1 MIIIYISQLLKK
13 YFITKNKAKLK
24 TSINKKNNTISTCKI
39 KINESLLINGIFEN
53 LLLDIITGKLDMT
66 LIEKFTDSYCKIIKN
81 EKNRHFERISLQP
94 FTKWY
99 IKKYLTEYK
108 YCKILEALSNDN
120 FEDLNKN
127 LKTKATT
134 KAIK

>member
-1 MIIIYISQLLKK
+1 
-13 YFITKNKAKLK
+13 
-24 TSINKKNNTISTCKI
+24 
-39 KINESLLINGIFEN
+39 
-53 LLLDIITGKLDMT
+53 MT